1 MVCMIVIINLL
12 KQYVFVDTN
21 GITNTAGQDDII
33 VANDDTT
40 SNDSENSTAFIPTWS
55 PSSNYYSIEYE

>member
-1 MVCMIVIINLL
+1 MIVIINLL

-33 VANDDTT
+33 VVNDDTT

-55 PSSNYYSIEYE
+55 PSSNYY

>member
-1 MVCMIVIINLL
+1 MIEIIDLL

-40 SNDSENSTAFIPTWS
+40 SYDSENSTAFIPTWS
-55 PSSNYYSIEYE
+55 PSSNYY